1 MQVLKDGN
9 GDQRKGKNLIKDSWN
24 KDIDFNTS
32 SVSKTLTHTVIE
44 ALEFILIACFSRLLG
59 RDKDLSIQN
68 SSLSVVKIER
78 AQSLV
83 NTNTTESI
91 MASCFE
97 VIFTHL
103 GLYSQILKTSKQ
115 NDDKKVEKV
124 ENTDYE
130 NVHVFEINEDENNE
144 DKSNSSDRAR
154 RLMDDFNDSRTEN
167 EGDDED
173 EEEEEED
180 ENEDDDVTGSDSDYE
195 GGEGEDE
202 DEEDED
208 DDEIS
213 GSDIEISPKEV
224 DTKPKNKK
232 DQKEDEPEKEEIG
245 YDEKVITKLLRLIDV
260 FTSIAIKDSKMH
272 SFVTKVARP
281 EELLCLINLLLNSK
295 STHGLIILK
304 IFENLI
310 KIKLDKNT
318 IDEAI
323 AHYKQTDSGNKVFSI
338 ETKFKSKCLFLQF

>member
-1 MQVLKDGN
+1 MRNGKNELAHYSDGLDGMGEYLLNRCRASFFSIYNGIVLQLKRTKNAESIEFLLNCLQWRIGAADHQFILKSGIMQVLKDGN

-115 NDDKKVEKV
+115 NDDKKLK
-124 ENTDYE
+124 
-130 NVHVFEINEDENNE
+130 
-144 DKSNSSDRAR
+144 KSRIQIMKMS
-154 RLMDDFNDSRTEN
+154 MC
-167 EGDDED
+167 
-173 EEEEEED
+173 
-180 ENEDDDVTGSDSDYE
+180 
-195 GGEGEDE
+195 
-202 DEEDED
+202 
-208 DDEIS
+208 
-213 GSDIEISPKEV
+213 
-224 DTKPKNKK
+224 
-232 DQKEDEPEKEEIG
+232 
-245 YDEKVITKLLRLIDV
+245 LR
-260 FTSIAIKDSKMH
+260 
-272 SFVTKVARP
+272 
-281 EELLCLINLLLNSK
+281 
-295 STHGLIILK
+295 
-304 IFENLI
+304 
-310 KIKLDKNT
+310 
-318 IDEAI
+318 
-323 AHYKQTDSGNKVFSI
+323 
-338 ETKFKSKCLFLQF
+338 